1 MVPEAECSFRP
12 CLISPTLTRSM
23 GGGTRERGRRAQY
36 IVDIRFF
43 FWDSFLP
50 PFRRRRHCRGSNSTL
65 FSHDFLGVRGK
76 TDDAK
81 WRRNSRIL
89 RLRWRRNSQTDLTFP
104 FSAFQ
109 ASLIIISPFFF
120 SRAFFSAFGMRG
132 KAEKLFHG
140 SPTREPNQLQT

>member
-1 MVPEAECSFRP
+1 MSNLSHPHS
-12 CLISPTLTRSM
+12 IH
-23 GGGTRERGRRAQY
+23 GGRDERKREKGAIYRRYQ
-36 IVDIRFF
+36 IFF
-43 FWDSFLP
+43 LGFLP
-50 PFRRRRHCRGSNSTL
+50 PSVSSSAPLHRGSNSTL